1 MSATEEQVTEWKE
14 AFSLYDKE
22 GKGFIPSASL
32 GNVLRAVG
40 QNPTEAQ
47 VKVLAADTTKL
58 SFDQV
63 LSIVQ
68 RQGGFDLPGTY
79 EQFVRGFQVFD
90 RENNGFITVAELRY
104 VLTNLGEKLSED
116 EFEELLKLVDVQKD
130 GTVNYHDLV
139 RTITSSG

>member
-1 MSATEEQVTEWKE
+1 MSTEEQVTEWKE

-22 GKGFIPSASL
+22 GKGSIPSVSL

-47 VKVLAADTTKL
+47 VKELSGETLKL

-63 LSIVQ
+63 LAIIQ

-90 RENNGFITVAELRY
+90 RENNGYITVAELRY
-104 VLTNLGEKLSED
+104 VLTNLGEKLSEE
-116 EFEELLKLVDVQKD
+116 EFEELLKLVEVQKD
-130 GTVNYHDLV
+130 GTVNYHELV